1 MKLVY
6 ECMYKIYD
14 VDVMIFQI
22 QIDNVPRII
31 SANCGR
37 DKGKEGGSNIMS
49 ESFDI
54 NKISEDATDTRVS
67 NVDND
72 GTETPALVSDKH
84 EGGRDSEE
92 RDTYFSSNRITVPDS
107 EDDESDASTTFS
119 FRKLLA
125 FSGPGFL
132 MSIAYLDPGNV
143 ESDLQSGTVAEYRL
157 LWVLM
162 WATVLGLMMQRL
174 AARLGTV
181 TGNNIVISSSNF
193 TLFY

>member
-1 MKLVY
+1 MTEKVDIQN
-6 ECMYKIYD
+6 MRD
-14 VDVMIFQI
+14 VV
-22 QIDNVPRII
+22 
-31 SANCGR
+31 
-37 DKGKEGGSNIMS
+37 
-49 ESFDI
+49 
-54 NKISEDATDTRVS
+54 DTRVS
-67 NVDND
+67 QVDND
-72 GTETPALVSDKH
+72 DEDNPALVSDKDND
-84 EGGRDSEE
+84 RIDSEE
-92 RDTYFSSNRITVPDS
+92 RDTYFSSNRITVPDT
-107 EDDESDASTTFS
+107 EDDYDSSVASSSFS

-181 TGNNIVISSSNF
+181 TG
-193 TLFY
+193 THH